1 MSTSSDSELVM
12 GHHVDWELMVPWAP
26 PAWEGTARWAPATC
40 HVLGICPL
48 TDLMKSRACS
58 GAHGWPHG
66 QVTWGLET
74 MNSGAP
80 SAETKGTG
88 SFLKFPRDSDVQ
100 PALKLP
106 GQLAQGLSDLVCQ
119 IHAERV
125 LKHTPRAPSRGP
137 SPELLTVGLGGAGIG
152 SSHQSPLMLV
162 LLVWN
167 HESGQCWSHF
177 TGEAG

>member
-1 MSTSSDSELVM
+1 M
-12 GHHVDWELMVPWAP
+12 AP
-26 PAWEGTARWAPATC
+26 PPREGTARWAPATC

-58 GAHGWPHG
+58 GAHGWLHV

-100 PALKLP
+100 PALELP
-106 GQLAQGLSDLVCQ
+106 GQLAQWLSDLVCQ
-119 IHAERV
+119 IHPERV
-125 LKHTPRAPSRGP
+125 LKHTPQGSVLGPQPRASG
-137 SPELLTVGLGGAGIG
+137 SVGLGGAGTG
-152 SSHQSPLMLV
+152 SSHQFPLMPV
-162 LLVWN
+162 LLVP
-167 HESGQCWSHF
+167 F
-177 TGEAG
+177 YR